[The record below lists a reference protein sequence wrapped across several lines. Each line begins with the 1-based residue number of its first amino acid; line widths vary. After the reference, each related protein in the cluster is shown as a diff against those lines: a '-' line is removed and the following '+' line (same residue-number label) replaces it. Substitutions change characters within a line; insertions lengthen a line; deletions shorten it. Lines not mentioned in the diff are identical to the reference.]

1 MIGRDDA
8 RPRGAAAWLRSRYR
22 VRAPEPPRAAQQGRL
37 TVERSEERLRIGLP
51 PRGLDAEVGAT
62 YVTGPILMG
71 GASWALLG
79 IADGVVVDGAGIAS
93 VLAVAI
99 FLAGFGLLVW
109 APLRQTARRWV
120 VLDRGELQLGWD
132 ALGRS
137 WPTLRARLGT
147 VTDVSILCH
156 SKRHRHGDAA
166 VIRRVGVPKRWQ
178 VVVMTRERV
187 VPLGSWL
194 TSDEKLWLCD
204 TLVEA
209 VAVASPYLR
218 ERVAGDASIPRPVLS
233 PEQHRTLVLVV
244 VGIGVGFL
252 VLFGA
257 LAAGLLRPGV
267 EAPPLVGVEARPFT
281 ITSTGRWSILG
292 EVEGIVSVDVGA
304 VNVTVGRM
312 VLRVTDR
319 VSEEHVRY
327 VRPVLSLPVPGSDR
341 WSPLS
346 EGTVVPIDRT
356 VAAGDSLVI
365 RDRYLR
371 IPRGGR
377 RALDDLE
384 LVFEIGVAPNE
395 EVDVERWIYVRSG
408 AGIFAR

>member
-1 MIGRDDA
+1 M
-8 RPRGAAAWLRSRYR
+8 
-22 VRAPEPPRAAQQGRL
+22 
-37 TVERSEERLRIGLP
+37 
-51 PRGLDAEVGAT
+51 
-62 YVTGPILMG
+62 
-71 GASWALLG
+71 
-79 IADGVVVDGAGIAS
+79 
-93 VLAVAI
+93 
-99 FLAGFGLLVW
+99 
-109 APLRQTARRWV
+109 
-120 VLDRGELQLGWD
+120 
-132 ALGRS
+132 
-137 WPTLRARLGT
+137 
-147 VTDVSILCH
+147 
-156 SKRHRHGDAA
+156 
-166 VIRRVGVPKRWQ
+166 
-178 VVVMTRERV
+178 
-187 VPLGSWL
+187 
-194 TSDEKLWLCD
+194 
-204 TLVEA
+204 
-209 VAVASPYLR
+209 
-218 ERVAGDASIPRPVLS
+218 AGDASIPRPVLS